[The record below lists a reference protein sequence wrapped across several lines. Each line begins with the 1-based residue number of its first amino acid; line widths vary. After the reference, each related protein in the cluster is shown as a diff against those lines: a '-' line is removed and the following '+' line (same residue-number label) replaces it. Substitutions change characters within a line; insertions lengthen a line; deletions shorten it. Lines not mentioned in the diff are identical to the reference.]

1 MKIKVLS
8 PKIFVNLSQFG
19 QEEIQIKNVSNL
31 ESKNIKITTHREL

>member
-1 MKIKVLS
+1 MKIKVLLQ
-8 PKIFVNLSQFG
+8 KIFVNLSQFG